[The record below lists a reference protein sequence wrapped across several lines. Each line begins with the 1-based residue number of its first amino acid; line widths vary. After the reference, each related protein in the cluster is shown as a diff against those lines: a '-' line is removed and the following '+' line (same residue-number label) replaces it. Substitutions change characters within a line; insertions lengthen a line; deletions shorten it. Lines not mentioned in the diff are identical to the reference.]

1 MQHVLRNKNSTIRS
15 SSAQCNIEK
24 EINLHL
30 MLWPGKRQSAAFNP
44 ITTIIIY
51 ITNVITTIIIYITSI
66 ITTVITIITNIITMI
81 IIFGLG
87 IWLTDMSFLY
97 WWFFAVLHHHHDHYL
112 KVIFAR
118 TVILIFIMLYFMEV
132 RKIWTNKE
140 RLSEEWRQ
148 ERNQLSVEWE
158 ILFLWMNTNPR
169 NVDALPKWN

>member
-51 ITNVITTIIIYITSI
+51 ITTIITTIITNIIIYITSI
-66 ITTVITIITNIITMI
+66 ITTVIVIITTIIIYIASIITTVVTIITNIIIMI

-87 IWLTDMSFLY
+87 IWFTDKFFLY
-97 WWFFAVLHHHHDHYL
+97 
-112 KVIFAR
+112 
-118 TVILIFIMLYFMEV
+118 
-132 RKIWTNKE
+132 
-140 RLSEEWRQ
+140 
-148 ERNQLSVEWE
+148 
-158 ILFLWMNTNPR
+158 
-169 NVDALPKWN
+169 

>member
-51 ITNVITTIIIYITSI
+51 ITTIITTVITTIITTIITSMIIYITSI
-66 ITTVITIITNIITMI
+66 ITTVITIITTIIIYIASIITTVITIITNIIIMI

-87 IWLTDMSFLY
+87 IWFTDKFFLY
-97 WWFFAVLHHHHDHYL
+97 
-112 KVIFAR
+112 
-118 TVILIFIMLYFMEV
+118 
-132 RKIWTNKE
+132 
-140 RLSEEWRQ
+140 
-148 ERNQLSVEWE
+148 
-158 ILFLWMNTNPR
+158 
-169 NVDALPKWN
+169 

>member
-51 ITNVITTIIIYITSI
+51 ITTIITNIIIYITSIITTVIVIITTIIIYIASI
-66 ITTVITIITNIITMI
+66 ITTVITIITNIIIMI

-87 IWLTDMSFLY
+87 IWFTDKFFLY
-97 WWFFAVLHHHHDHYL
+97 
-112 KVIFAR
+112 
-118 TVILIFIMLYFMEV
+118 
-132 RKIWTNKE
+132 
-140 RLSEEWRQ
+140 
-148 ERNQLSVEWE
+148 
-158 ILFLWMNTNPR
+158 
-169 NVDALPKWN
+169 

>member
-51 ITNVITTIIIYITSI
+51 ITTIITIIITSILIYITSI
-66 ITTVITIITNIITMI
+66 ITTVITIITTIIIYIASIITTVITIVANIIIMI

-87 IWLTDMSFLY
+87 IWFTDKFFLY
-97 WWFFAVLHHHHDHYL
+97 
-112 KVIFAR
+112 
-118 TVILIFIMLYFMEV
+118 
-132 RKIWTNKE
+132 
-140 RLSEEWRQ
+140 
-148 ERNQLSVEWE
+148 
-158 ILFLWMNTNPR
+158 
-169 NVDALPKWN
+169 